1 MPLRT
6 TRRVFL
12 RRQRGGDNSRF
23 GECNRRVEGPVGFGG
38 RVSLQPRRG
47 AIPAGDRTN
56 RTPAGRN
63 ASRQSVGGRGC
74 AHTCRCVLSRS
85 RGGAELAAVRNV
97 QPRPSVG
104 FKFHA
109 VLVVNSA
116 HLASLSA
123 RDTDRWRP
131 IFCGVDYFKDSQARD
146 QREGNWTMGLWM
158 SGRCH
163 RRLKP
168 IGCSWRRWRI
178 GMNRRRTRP

>member
-12 RRQRGGDNSRF
+12 RRQCCGDNSRF
-23 GECNRRVEGPVGFGG
+23 RECDRRVEGPVGFGG
-38 RVSLQPRRG
+38 PVSLQPRRG
-47 AIPAGDRTN
+47 AIAAGDRTN

-63 ASRQSVGGRGC
+63 ASRQTAGGRGLRIR
-74 AHTCRCVLSRS
+74 AGVSYQEVVAALM
-85 RGGAELAAVRNV
+85 LAGVRNV

-116 HLASLSA
+116 HVASLNA
-123 RDTDRWRP
+123 RDTDRWLP
-131 IFCGVDYFKDSQARD
+131 IFWCWITSRTCRPA
-146 QREGNWTMGLWM
+146 M
-158 SGRCH
+158 SGRETGRWGLSMSGLCH
-163 RRLKP
+163 RRVKP
-168 IGCSWRRWRI
+168 TGCSWRRWKI